1 MKKLFV
7 FRSICFLFLLTSCSV
22 LKTAPETIKEV
33 TSKIEAKDFT
43 ILTSYA
49 VPLRMQPVNL
59 TSEYSLTIKNDSAF
73 AYLPYFGVA
82 HIAPYNGG
90 EGGIKFSEKMYD
102 FQIKQIKKS
111 TGWEITF
118 KVKPK
123 AMTEYEVYLNV
134 FENGSA
140 SFNVNSYE
148 KDMISF
154 SGNMKLDGLKK

>member
-7 FRSICFLFLLTSCSV
+7 FMFIHFMFFMTSCSV

-33 TSKIEAKDFT
+33 TRKIEAKDFT
-43 ILTSYA
+43 ILTNYA
-49 VPLRMQPVNL
+49 LPLRMQPVNL
-59 TSEYSLTIKNDSAF
+59 TSEYSLTINNDSAF
-73 AYLPYFGVA
+73 AFLPYFGVA
-82 HIAPYNGG
+82 HVAPYNSS
-90 EGGIKFSEKMYD
+90 EGGIKFSEKMSD
-102 FQIKQIKKS
+102 FQIKPNKKS

-123 AMTEYEVYLNV
+123 TMTEYEVYLNI

-154 SGNMKLDGLKK
+154 SGNMKLDEQKK